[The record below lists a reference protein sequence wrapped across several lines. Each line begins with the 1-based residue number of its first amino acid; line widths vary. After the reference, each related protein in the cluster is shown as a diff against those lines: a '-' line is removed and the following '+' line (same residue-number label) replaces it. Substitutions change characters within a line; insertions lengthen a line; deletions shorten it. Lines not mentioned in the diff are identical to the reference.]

1 MNIDLGRVANELGL
15 PVDRVERTVELLD
28 AGNTVPFITRYRKE
42 QTGSLDEEQIRHI
55 HDRVTRLRLLVERKQ
70 TILKSIES
78 QGKLTPE
85 LTELINKAE
94 SSKQL
99 EDLYL
104 PFRPK
109 KQTLATIARQRG
121 LEPLAKEIFEADPM
135 AADLD
140 TRIKDFISEDRDL
153 KSPADVLLGV
163 GHLLAERFSER
174 ADVRGVLRR
183 IFYRSGKIVCGRIE
197 NAAEG
202 ASPAPSDAE
211 EGASAEGILT
221 EGAAPEGDYGSEVEI
236 AISTLTSEEG
246 LESSADLDLGSGGAV
261 AIDASVSLPDV
272 PELESPET
280 ENDGEDFSPVT
291 IEQGSEFSFS
301 VGTDSLE
308 LAAAM
313 ESTELSTILP
323 NSEIDLGST
332 TSDTLTAPT
341 APAPRAARKEGKKE
355 DAGAARRT
363 AKAQQKAALKEL
375 KRKKRERLE
384 ASFKDYFN
392 HSEPLIN
399 CPPHRV
405 LAINR
410 GERAK
415 ILRVKI
421 DADVEA
427 MGREAEQMLV
437 RPDHPHGEL
446 LRNCVRDSLTRLI
459 LPSLER
465 EVRREM
471 AEDAEEHAVRVFVSN
486 LRKLLLQPA
495 VRGKAVLAID
505 PGFRSGC
512 KMAALDQFGNVLG
525 HGVFHIIGKDDFR
538 KKGRERL
545 VELVTKNDIH
555 VIAIG
560 NGAGCREAEQLA
572 ADVIANE
579 LSGNDVA
586 YVIVNEAGASVYST
600 SPTGREELPTLD
612 PILRSAVSLGR
623 RLIDPL
629 SELVKIH
636 PANLGV
642 GLYQHDIKTKHLRD
656 SLDAVV
662 ESCVNY
668 VGVDA
673 NSASPSLLG
682 YVSGLNQLI
691 ARRLYEYRRDHGPF
705 RSREE
710 FRKVPGLGEA
720 TYVQAAGF
728 LKVFSGDNPLDAT
741 WIHPES
747 YELTQRLLEKLGGSP
762 NDLVDGLPKST
773 MPAKALAKEPAK
785 DWVLPAA
792 NEAPTPTESAPSETS
807 PDASPNATA
816 EVSNEAQ
823 EVATESS
830 AESTEPEASL
840 PPPEA
845 ESAPEASPAVSE
857 EDQARQQE
865 AKERFNRITKLLA
878 GVDVPAMA
886 KDLGVSEILLR
897 DLVSALLR
905 PGRDPR
911 EDLPPPIFRK
921 GIVRLEDLSPGM
933 ELQGTVLNVVDFG
946 AFVDIGLSDSGLV
959 HISRLADRYIRNPH
973 EVVSIGDVLRVWVVE
988 VDGKRRRVS
997 LTAIPPG
1004 SPRPQNQ
1011 RPQNQRPPRE
1021 PRPQQEQRPPR
1032 QRQDGPRQEG
1042 QRPQGD
1048 RGHDNRGRQGGG
1060 RPPRGGDRRPPRP
1073 RQDQPESK
1081 EFKSKLSGTAGPTYT
1096 VKEVKQQKEVKPL
1109 TKAMEEGRKP
1119 MRSFSD
1125 LKQLFEKKT
1134 TKDEPAAPSAAM
1146 PAPPA
1151 PEPTPSNEPSNEPG
1165 NSESRNNDPA
1175 NNGQGESAG

>member
-1 MNIDLGRVANELGL
+1 MNNDLGRVASELGL
-15 PVDRVERTVELLD
+15 PVERVERTIELLD
-28 AGNTVPFITRYRKE
+28 AGNTIPFITRYRKE
-42 QTGSLDEEQIRHI
+42 QTGALDEEQIRQI
-55 HDRVTRLRLLVERKQ
+55 FDRITRMRLLAERKQ

-85 LTELINKAE
+85 LSEAIGKAV
-94 SSKQL
+94 SPKQL

-140 TRIKDFISEDRDL
+140 TRIKDFISDDRDL

-174 ADVRGVLRR
+174 ADLRGVLRR
-183 IFYRSGKIVCGRIE
+183 IFYRSGRIVCSRIE
-197 NAAEG
+197 N
-202 ASPAPSDAE
+202 PSDAPPTPLTEAE
-211 EGASAEGILT
+211 EGGP
-221 EGAAPEGDYGSEVEI
+221 EGAEFVGGESLAHQVLGDQGEPAIASPSGDSSMDESAGGSMAVDPSFSLPEDLEEE
-236 AISTLTSEEG
+236 LTDEAGE
-246 LESSADLDLGSGGAV
+246 A
-261 AIDASVSLPDV
+261 ASV
-272 PELESPET
+272 EE
-280 ENDGEDFSPVT
+280 
-291 IEQGSEFSFS
+291 GSEFSIS
-301 VGTDSLE
+301 VGADSVDVGVL
-308 LAAAM
+308 
-313 ESTELSTILP
+313 ESTELSTIVP
-323 NSEIDLGST
+323 GAEFDLGST
-332 TSDTLTAPT
+332 TSDTLNAPT
-341 APAPRAARKEGKKE
+341 SAPATLTASNVPKKDKKGDANAARK
-355 DAGAARRT
+355 A

-375 KRKKRERLE
+375 KKKKRERLE
-384 ASFKDYFN
+384 SSFKDYFN
-392 HSEPLIN
+392 HSEPLVN

-421 DADVEA
+421 EADVEA
-427 MGREAEQMLV
+427 MGREAEGLLV

-446 LRNCVRDSLTRLI
+446 LRNCVRDSLTRLL

-486 LRKLLLQPA
+486 LRKLLLQPP

-572 ADVIANE
+572 ADVIATE
-579 LSGNDVA
+579 LSANDVA

-623 RLIDPL
+623 RMIDPL

-662 ESCVNY
+662 ESCVNF

-691 ARRLYEYRRDHGPF
+691 ARRLYEFRRDHGPF

-747 YELTQRLLEKLGGSP
+747 YDLTKRLLEKLGGTP
-762 NDLVDGLPKST
+762 NDLVDGLPKATSA
-773 MPAKALAKEPAK
+773 PQKAAPK
-785 DWVLPAA
+785 DWVLP
-792 NEAPTPTESAPSETS
+792 EAPTAEATVAQVEAPLAEPAAAETTESNDSIQ
-807 PDASPNATA
+807 ASVPAV
-816 EVSNEAQ
+816 ELP
-823 EVATESS
+823 EVAV
-830 AESTEPEASL
+830 
-840 PPPEA
+840 
-845 ESAPEASPAVSE
+845 APAPAVPE
-857 EDQARQQE
+857 EDQAAAQE
-865 AKERFNRITKLLA
+865 ARERFNVITKKLA
-878 GVDVPAMA
+878 SVDVPSMA
-886 KDLGVSEILLR
+886 KELGVGEILLR

-911 EDLPPPIFRK
+911 EDLPQPIFRK
-921 GIVRLEDLSPGM
+921 GIVRLEDLTAGM

-946 AFVDIGLSDSGLV
+946 VFVDIGLSDSGLV

-1004 SPRPQNQ
+1004 GEKVHGSQRQQQREQ
-1011 RPQNQRPPRE
+1011 RP

-1032 QRQDGPRQEG
+1032 PPRSEG
-1042 QRPQGD
+1042 TRPEGARAEGD
-1048 RGHDNRGRQGGG
+1048 RGRGQGGRGQDQRGRQGGG
-1060 RPPRGGDRRPPRP
+1060 GGRPQRGGGGDRRPPPQRP
-1073 RQDQPESK
+1073 PQPRSSEK
-1081 EFKSKLSGTAGPTYT
+1081 EYKSQLGTTSGPSYTAL
-1096 VKEVKQQKEVKPL
+1096 EIKQQKEVKPL

-1134 TKDEPAAPSAAM
+1134 TKDEPAAPA
-1146 PAPPA
+1146 PTNAPP
-1151 PEPTPSNEPSNEPG
+1151 PPTGEN
-1165 NSESRNNDPA
+1165 
-1175 NNGQGESAG
+1175 GESAQ

>member
-42 QTGSLDEEQIRHI
+42 QTGSLDEEQIRRI
-55 HDRVTRLRLLVERKQ
+55 QDRVTRLRLLAERKQ

-85 LTELINKAE
+85 LTEQITKAE

-174 ADVRGVLRR
+174 ADVRGVLRK
-183 IFYRSGKIVCGRIE
+183 IFYRTGKIICSKIE
-197 NAAEG
+197 NSPETSGPAEADVTVVGDGTDG
-202 ASPAPSDAE
+202 AEFGSDLHQE
-211 EGASAEGILT
+211 VGEGLVGEA
-221 EGAAPEGDYGSEVEI
+221 I
-236 AISTLTSEEG
+236 ATVTSEEAA
-246 LESSADLDLGSGGAV
+246 ESL
-261 AIDASVSLPDV
+261 
-272 PELESPET
+272 PELEGGSVAVDASFTIPESL
-280 ENDGEDFSPVT
+280 EEELAEEAEAAAASL
-291 IEQGSEFSFS
+291 EEGSEFSIT
-301 VGTDSLE
+301 VGTEGAD
-308 LAAAM
+308 AAAI
-313 ESTELSTILP
+313 ETTELSTIAP
-323 NSEIDLGST
+323 TSEIDLGAT
-332 TSDTLTAPT
+332 TSDTLSPPT
-341 APAPRAARKEGKKE
+341 LPAPQVAKKDKKEAAAAARK
-355 DAGAARRT
+355 A

-392 HSEPLIN
+392 HSEPLAN

-415 ILRVKI
+415 VLRVKI
-421 DADVEA
+421 EADVEA
-427 MGREAEQMLV
+427 MEREAVQLLV

-446 LRNCVRDSLTRLI
+446 LRNCVRDALTRLI

-486 LRKLLLQPA
+486 LRKLLLQPP

-525 HGVFHIIGKDDFR
+525 HGVFHIIGKDEFR

-545 VELVTKNDIH
+545 VELVKKHDIH

-579 LSGNDVA
+579 LSGSDVA

-600 SPTGREELPTLD
+600 SPIGREELPTLD

-668 VGVDA
+668 VGVDV

-705 RSREE
+705 KSREE

-728 LKVFSGDNPLDAT
+728 LKVFNGDNPLDGT

-747 YELTQRLLEKLGGSP
+747 YDLARRLLEKLGSAP
-762 NDLVDGLPKST
+762 SDLVHGLPKVT
-773 MPAKALAKEPAK
+773 TAPAKPSPKNWELPPAPSEAAQTSEATA
-785 DWVLPAA
+785 DGAAAPATEA
-792 NEAPTPTESAPSETS
+792 TAEATAENAAPVSEAAPAVESSTTEAPT
-807 PDASPNATA
+807 NA
-816 EVSNEAQ
+816 
-823 EVATESS
+823 
-830 AESTEPEASL
+830 EASS
-840 PPPEA
+840 PA
-845 ESAPEASPAVSE
+845 APEAAAAPATE
-857 EDQARQQE
+857 EDLAAQQAAR
-865 AKERFNRITKLLA
+865 ERFARLNQQLA
-878 GVDVPAMA
+878 NVDVPSMA
-886 KDLGVSEILLR
+886 KELGVSEILLR
-897 DLVSALLR
+897 DVISALLR

-911 EDLPPPIFRK
+911 EDLPQPIFRK
-921 GIVRLEDLSPGM
+921 GIVRFEDLSPGM

-973 EVVSIGDVLRVWVVE
+973 EVVSVGDVLRVWVVE
-988 VDGKRRRVS
+988 VDSKRRRVS

-1004 SPRPQNQ
+1004 TERPTG
-1011 RPQNQRPPRE
+1011 QRPPR
-1021 PRPQQEQRPPR
+1021 QQEQRPPR
-1032 QRQDGPRQEG
+1032 QERARDGEG
-1042 QRPQGD
+1042 RRSEG
-1048 RGHDNRGRQGGG
+1048 RGKQGG
-1060 RPPRGGDRRPPRP
+1060 RPPRGGDRRPSRARP
-1073 RQDQPESK
+1073 APPEK
-1081 EFKSKLSGTAGPTYT
+1081 FKSVLGTSAGPTYT
-1096 VKEVKQQKEVKPL
+1096 VREIKQQKEVKPL

-1119 MRSFSD
+1119 LRSFSD

-1134 TKDEPAAPSAAM
+1134 AKPQSDGPSG
-1146 PAPPA
+1146 PPA
-1151 PEPTPSNEPSNEPG
+1151 
-1165 NSESRNNDPA
+1165 SEKE
-1175 NNGQGESAG
+1175 GGEASA

>member
-15 PVDRVERTVELLD
+15 PVDKVERTVELLD

-42 QTGSLDEEQIRHI
+42 QTGALDEEQIRHI
-55 HDRVTRLRLLVERKQ
+55 QDRVTRLRLLAERKQ

-85 LTELINKAE
+85 LSEQISKAE
-94 SSKQL
+94 SPKQL

-135 AADLD
+135 ALDLD

-183 IFYRSGKIVCGRIE
+183 IFYRSGKIVCSRIE
-197 NAAEG
+197 NTAEATG
-202 ASPAPSDAE
+202 
-211 EGASAEGILT
+211 
-221 EGAAPEGDYGSEVEI
+221 GAAGDSDDGSSSEVVETI
-236 AISTLTSEEG
+236 GDVHDDVDATITTVTSEEM
-246 LESSADLDLGSGGAV
+246 LEGAGELNLEAGGSVAV
-261 AIDASVSLPDV
+261 DPSFSLP
-272 PELESPET
+272 ESLE
-280 ENDGEDFSPVT
+280 EDLADEAALATT
-291 IEQGSEFSFS
+291 IEGGSEFSIT
-301 VGTDSLE
+301 VGNDTIDLG
-308 LAAAM
+308 AM
-313 ESTELSTILP
+313 ESTELSTLEP
-323 NSEIDLGST
+323 TTELDFGAT
-332 TSDTLTAPT
+332 TSDTFSQPSL
-341 APAPRAARKEGKKE
+341 PAPSTARKEKEKEKKGDAVAARK
-355 DAGAARRT
+355 A

-384 ASFKDYFN
+384 ASFKDYFD
-392 HSEPLIN
+392 HSESLVN

-427 MGREAEQMLV
+427 MGREAEQILV
-437 RPDHPHGEL
+437 RPEHPHGEL
-446 LRNCVRDSLTRLI
+446 LRNCVRDSLTRLL

-486 LRKLLLQPA
+486 LRKLLLQPP

-538 KKGRERL
+538 QKGRERF
-545 VELVTKNDIH
+545 VELVTRNDIH

-579 LSGNDVA
+579 LSGHDVA

-623 RLIDPL
+623 RMIDPL

-691 ARRLYEYRRDHGPF
+691 ARRLYEFRRDHGPF
-705 RSREE
+705 KSRED

-720 TYVQAAGF
+720 TFVQAAGF

-747 YELTQRLLEKLGGSP
+747 YELTRRLLEKLGGAPS
-762 NDLVDGLPKST
+762 DLVDGLPKAT
-773 MPAKALAKEPAK
+773 AAPAKAPIAPREWILPDAPLASAASALAAPEHAEAEPVAVEPNL
-785 DWVLPAA
+785 DAANDQAPAA
-792 NEAPTPTESAPSETS
+792 ESTTELEMVAVSEPSTATDTLAVSSHAAGESLAEETS
-807 PDASPNATA
+807 PTTIETMEPS
-816 EVSNEAQ
+816 VSVAGVDLAAQ
-823 EVATESS
+823 H
-830 AESTEPEASL
+830 
-840 PPPEA
+840 
-845 ESAPEASPAVSE
+845 
-857 EDQARQQE
+857 E
-865 AKERFNRITKLLA
+865 AKERFHRITKAL
-878 GVDVPAMA
+878 GSVDAPSMA
-886 KDLGVSEILLR
+886 KELGVSEILLR
-897 DLVSALLR
+897 DLISALLR

-921 GIVRLEDLSPGM
+921 GIVKLEDLSAGM

-973 EVVSIGDVLRVWVVE
+973 EVVSIGDVLRVWVVD

-997 LTAIPPG
+997 LTAIPPDA
-1004 SPRPQNQ
+1004 PRTQQGPRQQ
-1011 RPQNQRPPRE
+1011 QRPPR
-1021 PRPQQEQRPPR
+1021 QQHEQRPPR
-1032 QRQDGPRQEG
+1032 APRPEG
-1042 QRPQGD
+1042 ERGRDQGGQGQ
-1048 RGHDNRGRQGGG
+1048 RGHDQRGQDQRGRQGGN
-1060 RPPRGGDRRPPRP
+1060 RPQRGGDRRPPKQRP
-1073 RQDQPESK
+1073 PQPAPTGK
-1081 EFKSKLSGTAGPTYT
+1081 EFKSQLGTTSGPTYT
-1096 VKEVKQQKEVKPL
+1096 VREIKQQKEVKPL

-1134 TKDEPAAPSAAM
+1134 GKDEPETPVAANPPDSAPIAI
-1146 PAPPA
+1146 
-1151 PEPTPSNEPSNEPG
+1151 NEE
-1165 NSESRNNDPA
+1165 
-1175 NNGQGESAG
+1175 NGEATN

>member
-1 MNIDLGRVANELGL
+1 MNIDLGRVANDLGL
-15 PVDRVERTVELLD
+15 STERVERTVELLD

-42 QTGSLDEEQIRHI
+42 QTGAMDEEQIRQI
-55 HDRVTRLRLLVERKQ
+55 HDRVTRLRLLLERKQ

-78 QGKLTPE
+78 QAKLTPE
-85 LTELINKAE
+85 LSEQINKAE
-94 SSKQL
+94 TSKQL

-109 KQTLATIARQRG
+109 KQTLATLARQRG

-174 ADVRGVLRR
+174 ADVRGALRR
-183 IFYRSGKIVCGRIE
+183 IFYRSGQISCSRIE
-197 NAAEG
+197 NSAENV
-202 ASPAPSDAE
+202 AE
-211 EGASAEGILT
+211 PQAASAGELDEAGGEEVAAAGGEIPGDT
-221 EGAAPEGDYGSEVEI
+221 ENSF
-236 AISTLTSEEG
+236 STLSGDEG
-246 LESSADLDLGSGGAV
+246 LEGATDLDLGSGGSLTF
-261 AIDASVSLPDV
+261 DASVSMPEA
-272 PELESPET
+272 PELDDAET
-280 ENDGEDFSPVT
+280 ETGEDEEVPVSV
-291 IEQGSEFSFS
+291 EEGSEFSFS
-301 VGTDSLE
+301 VGSDSLDVT
-308 LAAAM
+308 AI

-323 NSEIDLGST
+323 TTEIDLGST
-332 TSDTLTAPT
+332 TSDTLSAPT
-341 APAPRAARKEGKKE
+341 VPAPRVARKENKKE
-355 DAGAARRT
+355 DAGNARKA

-384 ASFKDYFN
+384 ASFKDYFDHN
-392 HSEPLIN
+392 EPLIN

-427 MGREAEQMLV
+427 MGREAEQILV

-538 KKGRERL
+538 KKGRERF

-579 LSGNDVA
+579 LAGNDVA

-662 ESCVNY
+662 ESCVNF

-691 ARRLYEYRRDHGPF
+691 ARRLYEYRRDKGPF

-720 TYVQAAGF
+720 TFVQAAGF

-747 YELTQRLLEKLGGSP
+747 YDLAKRLLEKLGGSP
-762 NDLVDGLPKST
+762 SDLVDGLPKST
-773 MPAKALAKEPAK
+773 APVRASAKAVAK

-792 NEAPTPTESAPSETS
+792 AEAPVP
-807 PDASPNATA
+807 A
-816 EVSNEAQ
+816 EPEAA
-823 EVATESS
+823 VATETIPSDV
-830 AESTEPEASL
+830 AVEEAAPTEPNS
-840 PPPEA
+840 
-845 ESAPEASPAVSE
+845 EASPEVVAETTPVETTPEPVTMAPVADTPSFSAE
-857 EDQARQQE
+857 EEAAQQQA
-865 AKERFNRITKLLA
+865 AKERFNKITKQLA
-878 GVDVPAMA
+878 SVDVPSMA
-886 KDLGVSEILLR
+886 KELGVSEILLR
-897 DLVSALLR
+897 DLISALLR
-905 PGRDPR
+905 PGHDPR

-921 GIVRLEDLSPGM
+921 GIVKFEDLSPGM

-997 LTAIPPG
+997 LTAIQPG
-1004 SPRPQNQ
+1004 SQRQPQ
-1011 RPQNQRPPRE
+1011 QRPPRE
-1021 PRPQQEQRPPR
+1021 QRPPRPQQEQRPPR
-1032 QRQDGPRQEG
+1032 PRQDG

-1048 RGHDNRGRQGGG
+1048 RASDNRGQQDNRGRQGGG
-1060 RPPRGGDRRPPRP
+1060 RPQRGGGGDRRPPRP
-1073 RQDQPESK
+1073 RQEQPTGK
-1081 EFKSKLSGTAGPTYT
+1081 EYKSKLSGTAGPTYT

-1134 TKDEPAAPSAAM
+1134 TSDEPAKPARAD
-1146 PAPPA
+1146 APP
-1151 PEPTPSNEPSNEPG
+1151 
-1165 NSESRNNDPA
+1165 PA
-1175 NNGQGESAG
+1175 NNENGDSAT

>member
-1 MNIDLGRVANELGL
+1 M
-15 PVDRVERTVELLD
+15 
-28 AGNTVPFITRYRKE
+28 
-42 QTGSLDEEQIRHI
+42 
-55 HDRVTRLRLLVERKQ
+55 RLLAERKQ

-85 LTELINKAE
+85 LTEQINGVE
-94 SSKQL
+94 SPKQL

-140 TRIKDFISEDRDL
+140 ARIKDFISEDRDL

-183 IFYRSGKIVCGRIE
+183 IFYRSGKIVCSRIE
-197 NAAEG
+197 NSTEMPGATGEGEDPSSSETAEVSG
-202 ASPAPSDAE
+202 QVDETVSNATTEEVLDTGNELNLDASGSVAVDASFALPEELEEELLDEAHLPASPE
-211 EGASAEGILT
+211 E
-221 EGAAPEGDYGSEVEI
+221 
-236 AISTLTSEEG
+236 
-246 LESSADLDLGSGGAV
+246 
-261 AIDASVSLPDV
+261 
-272 PELESPET
+272 
-280 ENDGEDFSPVT
+280 
-291 IEQGSEFSFS
+291 GSEFSIT
-301 VGTDSLE
+301 VGSDSFETTAL
-308 LAAAM
+308 
-313 ESTELSTILP
+313 ESTELSTLM
-323 NSEIDLGST
+323 SGDLDLGST
-332 TSDTLTAPT
+332 SSDTLS
-341 APAPRAARKEGKKE
+341 APAVQAPSAARKEKKN
-355 DAGAARRT
+355 DAVAARKA

-384 ASFKDYFN
+384 SSFKDYFN

-421 DADVEA
+421 DADLEA

-446 LRNCVRDSLTRLI
+446 LRNCVRDALTRLL

-486 LRKLLLQPA
+486 LRKLLLQPP
-495 VRGKAVLAID
+495 VRGKSVLAID

-600 SPTGREELPTLD
+600 SPTGREELPALD

-623 RLIDPL
+623 RMIDPL

-691 ARRLYEYRRDHGPF
+691 ARRIYEFRRDNGPF

-720 TYVQAAGF
+720 TFVQAAGF
-728 LKVFSGDNPLDAT
+728 LKVFSGENPLDAT

-747 YELTQRLLEKLGGSP
+747 YDLTKRLLEKLGGTPS
-762 NDLVDGLPKST
+762 DLVDGLPKAT
-773 MPAKALAKEPAK
+773 AAPAKPAPKE
-785 DWVLPAA
+785 WVLP
-792 NEAPTPTESAPSETS
+792 
-807 PDASPNATA
+807 DAL
-816 EVSNEAQ
+816 VAQ
-823 EVATESS
+823 PQS
-830 AESTEPEASL
+830 ESTEASKSTEAPAPGEEIQAANQPSEAAVPEVAAA
-840 PPPEA
+840 A
-845 ESAPEASPAVSE
+845 ESATPLEPQAEVAIAIPAAPEVDPVA
-857 EDQARQQE
+857 QQQ
-865 AKERFNRITKLLA
+865 AKERFSKITQQLA
-878 GVDVPAMA
+878 NVNVPAMS

-897 DLVSALLR
+897 DLLNALLR

-921 GIVRLEDLSPGM
+921 GIVKLEDLSPGM

-946 AFVDIGLSDSGLV
+946 VFVDIGLSDSGLV

-997 LTAIPPG
+997 LTAIAPG
-1004 SPRPQNQ
+1004 SQ
-1011 RPQNQRPPRE
+1011 RPQQPRREQRP

-1032 QRQDGPRQEG
+1032 PQRQDGPRPEG
-1042 QRPQGD
+1042 QGQQG
-1048 RGHDNRGRQGGG
+1048 RGHEGRGQDNRGRQGGG

-1073 RQDQPESK
+1073 RPAQPEGK
-1081 EFKSKLSGTAGPTYT
+1081 EYKSQLGNTSGPSYTAI
-1096 VKEVKQQKEVKPL
+1096 EVKQQKEVKPL

-1125 LKQLFEKKT
+1125 LKQLFEKKSD
-1134 TKDEPAAPSAAM
+1134 KPPIE
-1146 PAPPA
+1146 PPA
-1151 PEPTPSNEPSNEPG
+1151 QTPPPTNNE
-1165 NSESRNNDPA
+1165 
-1175 NNGQGESAG
+1175 NGEAAT